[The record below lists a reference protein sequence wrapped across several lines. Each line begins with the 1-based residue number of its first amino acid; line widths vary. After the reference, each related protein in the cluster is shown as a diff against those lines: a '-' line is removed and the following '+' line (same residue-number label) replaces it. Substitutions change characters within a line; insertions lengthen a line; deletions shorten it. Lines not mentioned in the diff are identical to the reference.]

1 MEPDAPSMWTFR
13 PRCARKRSTV
23 TSEKR
28 EQSDCANLRIDILA
42 YIELRGSSLGFPAA
56 RQERLTLM
64 QAAIRQ
70 GLIEWNGAVGKF
82 VLTTLGRERLAA
94 HRHEMAIS
102 V

>member
-1 MEPDAPSMWTFR
+1 M
-13 PRCARKRSTV
+13 RKRSTV
-23 TSEKR
+23 TSEGQR
-28 EQSDCANLRIDILA
+28 EQSDCADLRIDVLA

-82 VLTTLGRERLAA
+82 VLTTLGHERLTA